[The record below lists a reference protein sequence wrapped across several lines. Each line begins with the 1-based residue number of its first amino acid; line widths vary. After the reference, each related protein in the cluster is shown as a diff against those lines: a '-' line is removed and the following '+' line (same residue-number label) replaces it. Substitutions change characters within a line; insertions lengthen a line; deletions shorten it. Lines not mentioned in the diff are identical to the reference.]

1 MNKFVNV
8 LVRMV
13 RVLVRP
19 LFPVKVYGEKNIE
32 NKKSLIVGNHL
43 SGWDPIIL
51 TMWTKNVLSFVY
63 KAEFRKIAFLRWVFD
78 GLDCVPVRR
87 GDADLTATKSIL
99 HLLKNDK
106 AVFLFPEGTRN
117 PNVDCLQTFHAG
129 AALFALKTHAPIR
142 PFYIWDK
149 TKACKKNYILIGDEF
164 TLDELY
170 DKPINHETLAQ
181 ATAIIKSKVDEL
193 RIRLNAYLAGK
204 GIKRRKLTKK
214 EMRKLEEYNK
224 KQRTFVKQVAERH
237 GATADQAEDGD
248 GDK

>member
-1 MNKFVNV
+1 M
-8 LVRMV
+8 
-13 RVLVRP
+13 
-19 LFPVKVYGEKNIE
+19 
-32 NKKSLIVGNHL
+32 
-43 SGWDPIIL
+43 
-51 TMWTKNVLSFVY
+51 
-63 KAEFRKIAFLRWVFD
+63 
-78 GLDCVPVRR
+78 
-87 GDADLTATKSIL
+87 
-99 HLLKNDK
+99 
-106 AVFLFPEGTRN
+106 
-117 PNVDCLQTFHAG
+117 
-129 AALFALKTHAPIR
+129 
-142 PFYIWDK
+142 
-149 TKACKKNYILIGDEF
+149 IGDEF